1 MSMTRLRT
9 VKLLSEIT
17 EDYFYLENLIEK
29 LGMNKAT
36 DSKALKNTLE
46 QASISF
52 NVDSAIPAKCQTCPF
67 KKIRLGRPSDFSRT
81 APTFGC
87 NTLESRK

>member
-1 MSMTRLRT
+1 MSVARLRT

-29 LGMNKAT
+29 LGMNTAT

-46 QASISF
+46 QASIFF
-52 NVDSAIPAKCQTCPF
+52 NVDME
-67 KKIRLGRPSDFSRT
+67 
-81 APTFGC
+81 
-87 NTLESRK
+87 TLLPNVKHICLKNSG